1 MVRFLTVRTDRPNLT
16 WVLPSEVA
24 AQPGLPGPT
33 DEPAKTRQ
41 TSSIFDGADPSA
53 DTASVPVIP
62 EETDAQ
68 GRSAAQRVRE
78 HLTARGLEEAPLDGF
93 PAGLLPFSDRT
104 TLAVILVSTLDSS
117 DPYDAVTMQRMREV
131 RAEVVR
137 WLREN
142 CRINSIDLSFDVAVV
157 ENEATGLGMQRRAN
171 DSERRTAVFSEP
183 STLPL

>member
-1 MVRFLTVRTDRPNLT
+1 MI
-16 WVLPSEVA
+16 S
-24 AQPGLPGPT
+24 
-33 DEPAKTRQ
+33 
-41 TSSIFDGADPSA
+41 
-53 DTASVPVIP
+53 
-62 EETDAQ
+62 EETDAL
-68 GRSAAQRVRE
+68 GGSAAQRVRE
-78 HLTARGLEEAPLDGF
+78 HLTARGQEEAPLDGC
-93 PAGLLPFSDRT
+93 PASPLPFADGT

-142 CRINSIDLSFDVAVV
+142 CRINGIDLRFDVAVV

-183 STLPL
+183 SPLPL